1 MKANG
6 HEYLPKIFFYDI
18 CVDVVHHYID
28 LYGFEWK
35 IMYTP
40 LDKFIFQILL
50 LFILKNNASKGA
62 HLNLKRAE
70 RAWEA
75 INKLPRSAFAA
86 EVHGKN
92 AYAPSIR
99 VCTACTFAR

>member
-18 CVDVVHHYID
+18 CVDVVHHYIN

-35 IMYTP
+35 IMYIP

-50 LFILKNNASKGA
+50 LFIFKNNASKGA